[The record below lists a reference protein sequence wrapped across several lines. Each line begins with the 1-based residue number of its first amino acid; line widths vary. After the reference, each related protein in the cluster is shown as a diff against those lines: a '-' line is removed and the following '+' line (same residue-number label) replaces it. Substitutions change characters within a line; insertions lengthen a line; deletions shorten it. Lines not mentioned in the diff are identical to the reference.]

1 MKNIAPIYIT
11 KPFLPPFEE
20 FNEGLKRIWNSR
32 MLTNFGPLYTELL
45 SCLKNYLQVENLSL
59 VVNGHQALEI
69 AISALQ
75 LSGEVITTPFTFAS
89 TTHAI
94 VRSGLEPVFCD
105 IRMDNYN
112 IDESKIEALIT
123 NKTSAILPVHVFGTP
138 CNVEAIDSIAKQYGI
153 KVIYD
158 AAHAFGVKIGDRGI
172 GSFGDITMFSFHATK
187 VYNTIEGGALAFSNK
202 ELARDIY
209 LRQDFGIANSEEV
222 LLPGTNAKMN
232 EFQALMGL
240 LNLKYIDQEIINRQK
255 KVELYRHHLR
265 AIPGIKLLSNN
276 IENLRENCAYFPIV
290 VTEDY
295 GLTRNELA
303 LMLQKHNIFPR
314 KYFYPL
320 TMDYACYRGKYRG
333 ETPTARYIA
342 DRVLCLPI
350 WGEID
355 SEVIDYICG
364 IISDLYNSYGLA

>member
-232 EFQALMGL
+232 EFQALMG
-240 LNLKYIDQEIINRQK
+240 
-255 KVELYRHHLR
+255 
-265 AIPGIKLLSNN
+265 
-276 IENLRENCAYFPIV
+276 F
-290 VTEDY
+290 
-295 GLTRNELA
+295 
-303 LMLQKHNIFPR
+303 
-314 KYFYPL
+314 
-320 TMDYACYRGKYRG
+320 
-333 ETPTARYIA
+333 
-342 DRVLCLPI
+342 
-350 WGEID
+350 
-355 SEVIDYICG
+355 
-364 IISDLYNSYGLA
+364 